1 MEWTPALWRQS
12 VDQFRQFIGP
22 LIRDLGRSERRV
34 AATRYVEGLLIPGER
49 KSMEPMAARLG
60 VDKQSLQQFVTD
72 SPWSEQALWA
82 SIRREVIPHLM
93 PLEAMIVDETG
104 WLKQGKDSVGVAHQY
119 CGSVGKNANCQVSVE
134 VVVSDGLV
142 AAPIGGR
149 LYLPQKWTD
158 DRARSRRAGVPD
170 EVEFA
175 TKPMLAIEIIKA
187 ALSDG
192 VPALPVL
199 GDAVYGGNG
208 DFRKALRE
216 LQLEF
221 FLQVDGGNHK
231 GWDHEV
237 STSVKRVRRYVSP
250 DTPPSKTL
258 VEITKALPDAVWEHC
273 SWVTAG
279 NQTRKTRIAWHEV
292 FLQHDLRQA
301 GGDLEKVWLV
311 IDWPEGDPDPY
322 HYYLAHF
329 HHPPNKAECL
339 KLSRSRWHVEQYFQ
353 RAKTDLGLDH
363 FEGRSWRGFH
373 HHLAL
378 SAVAYL
384 FVLTVYLRSKKNFWC
399 DVGTY
404 APLDPTIAAEIARLL
419 HVLPQQFRPK
429 GMQHYLT

>member
-22 LIRDLGRSERRV
+22 LMRELGRSERRT
-34 AATRYVEGLLIPGER
+34 AATRYVEGLLIAGER

-72 SPWSEQALWA
+72 SPWSEQTLWA
-82 SIRREVIPHLM
+82 AIRREIIPHLM

-104 WLKQGKDSVGVAHQY
+104 WLKQGKESVGVAHQY
-119 CGSVGKNANCQVSVE
+119 CGSVGKRANCQVSVE

-158 DRARSRRAGVPD
+158 DRERCRRAGVPD
-170 EVEFA
+170 EVGFV
-175 TKPMLAIEIIKA
+175 TKPMLAIEIIKE

-192 VPALPVL
+192 VPALPIL

-208 DFRKALRE
+208 EFRNALRE
-216 LQLEF
+216 LHLEF

-250 DTPPSKTL
+250 DTPPAKTL
-258 VEITKALPDAVWEHC
+258 AEITKGLPDEVWEHC

-279 NQTRKTRIAWHEV
+279 ATTRKTRIAWCQV
-292 FLQHDLRQA
+292 FLQHDLRYA
-301 GGDLEKVWLV
+301 GGDLEKAWLV
-311 IDWPEGDPDPY
+311 IDWPEDDTEPY

-329 HHPPNKAECL
+329 HQPPTKAACV
-339 KLSRSRWHVEQYFQ
+339 KLSRSRWHVEQYF
-353 RAKTDLGLDH
+353 
-363 FEGRSWRGFH
+363 
-373 HHLAL
+373 
-378 SAVAYL
+378 
-384 FVLTVYLRSKKNFWC
+384 
-399 DVGTY
+399 
-404 APLDPTIAAEIARLL
+404 
-419 HVLPQQFRPK
+419 
-429 GMQHYLT
+429 